1 MRPACVIS
9 AAIRGVT
16 LSIRPAQN
24 GQFASGA
31 RNGSSAASEPV
42 CSFTPSAIRD
52 EAPRSGSNRT
62 CSLRRAWP
70 SSEGF
75 WKRENRVS
83 QRNWIGI
90 VSTYTLLAR
99 CTHHPLTGR
108 DIIRVAPYR
117 SIGTQPTR
125 LARRPATCP
134 GVSVHAVKAAPEAE
148 VEILPLILFSRR
160 AKAPSKICTFVAI
173 RHASPGCPRR
183 VG

>member
-1 MRPACVIS
+1 MPIRS
-9 AAIRGVT
+9 A
-16 LSIRPAQN
+16 QK

-90 VSTYTLLAR
+90 VSAYTLLAR
-99 CTHHPLTGR
+99 CSTTLLQGAAVV
-108 DIIRVAPYR
+108 RVAPYR
-117 SIGTQPTR
+117 SIGTLPTR
-125 LARRPATCP
+125 LTWRPATYPC
-134 GVSVHAVKAAPEAE
+134 VAVHAVKAAPEAE
-148 VEILPLILFSRR
+148 VEILPLILFSPR
-160 AKAPSKICTFVAI
+160 AKAPSEICAFVAI
-173 RHASPGCPRR
+173 RHASPGCLRFA
-183 VG
+183 G